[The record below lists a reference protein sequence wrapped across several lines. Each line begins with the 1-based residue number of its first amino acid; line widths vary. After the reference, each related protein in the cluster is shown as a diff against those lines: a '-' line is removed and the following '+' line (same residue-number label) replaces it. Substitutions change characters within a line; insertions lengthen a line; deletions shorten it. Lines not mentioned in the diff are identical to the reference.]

1 MKGHRALLCC
11 ICFCVATPPIRLAA
25 QNRHDPGSQPGSP
38 GIFSRYRPQAI
49 APPVLDNSP
58 RLDAL
63 VRDGKLELTLADAL
77 ALALENNLDIAVQ
90 RFIPSFAQ
98 TDLLR
103 TQAGQSPRGFQGA
116 SIPGGLTAGA
126 LGAGITGAGSATGVG
141 SAGGITGGG
150 GAVSIG
156 PSGNFDPSVGLNFSW
171 DRNSSPLNTIQVSGV
186 PVVTGVTAAVSM
198 NYAQLL
204 HPGTSFFVTFS
215 GQRQS
220 STQQF
225 LRFNPALVA
234 RLSLGIHQ
242 PLLNGFGYLPN
253 ERFIRVARNNTQVS
267 EDVFRQQVITTVVAV
282 ANAYWDLAALQEN
295 VRVAEQS
302 LAVSQQLLQD
312 NRMRLEI
319 GTVSPLDVVAAESE
333 VAARTRDLT
342 VASTNLQLQEAG
354 FKNLL
359 SKKVTPELDAA
370 RVVLG
375 DRMPEPKD
383 SDLPDLQLALAGALE
398 ARPELRQARRSLENQ
413 EVARHFT
420 ENALLPN
427 LGTFAFYAGSGL
439 RGKTQ
444 ADETTIWNALSQSF
458 GAEYPEYAGGAT
470 LNIPIKNRVAQA
482 DNLRAQLEGK
492 QLQISV
498 QRSKNQIAL
507 EVRKAIIGMIQ
518 GKAQLEAAHQAV
530 RLAGEIWEGEKGRL
544 ESGVS
549 TSYQVI
555 LRERDLLTARQAEVN
570 AMVSYA
576 KVLVEMDRAQ
586 GVVLA
591 RYAIDLNDAL
601 SGKYSNR

>member
-1 MKGHRALLCC
+1 
-11 ICFCVATPPIRLAA
+11 
-25 QNRHDPGSQPGSP
+25 
-38 GIFSRYRPQAI
+38 
-49 APPVLDNSP
+49 
-58 RLDAL
+58 
-63 VRDGKLELTLADAL
+63 
-77 ALALENNLDIAVQ
+77 
-90 RFIPSFAQ
+90 
-98 TDLLR
+98 
-103 TQAGQSPRGFQGA
+103 
-116 SIPGGLTAGA
+116 
-126 LGAGITGAGSATGVG
+126 
-141 SAGGITGGG
+141 
-150 GAVSIG
+150 
-156 PSGNFDPSVGLNFSW
+156 
-171 DRNSSPLNTIQVSGV
+171 
-186 PVVTGVTAAVSM
+186 
-198 NYAQLL
+198 
-204 HPGTSFFVTFS
+204 
-215 GQRQS
+215 
-220 STQQF
+220 
-225 LRFNPALVA
+225 
-234 RLSLGIHQ
+234 HQ
-242 PLLNGFGYLPN
+242 PLLSGFGYLPN
-253 ERFIRVARNNTQVS
+253 ERFIRVARNNTRVS

-282 ANAYWDLAALQEN
+282 ANAYWELAALQEN

-302 LAVSQQLLQD
+302 LAVSRQLLQD

-342 VASTNLQLQEAG
+342 VASTNLQLQEAA

-383 SDLPDLQLALAGALE
+383 SDLPDLQMALAGAQE

-413 EVARHFT
+413 EVARHYT
-420 ENALLPN
+420 ENALLPS
-427 LGTFAFYAGSGL
+427 LGTFAFYAGAGL
-439 RGKTQ
+439 RGKSK
-444 ADETTIWNALSQSF
+444 ADETTIWNALSESF
-458 GAEYPEYAGGAT
+458 SAEYPEYAGGAT

-492 QLQISV
+492 QLQIGM

-576 KVLVEMDRAQ
+576 KALVEMDRAR
-586 GVVLA
+586 GVVLE
-591 RYAIDLNDAL
+591 RYAIDLDDAL
-601 SGKYSNR
+601 SGRCSNR